1 MLGLGSSS
9 LVGYQGYNALESN
22 YTSLRGGK
30 IFDTQYSENA
40 PYNSSFT
47 ISFWLKMTD
56 GQSTAP
62 DGTTNKYYVSG
73 AASST
78 GQMDF
83 IITNLGVV
91 FFLFK
96 GSGGVIA
103 FGVAGLATMS
113 DGAQD
118 WTHFALTASLSGSG
132 NTTFKVYKNGTGIT
146 PTMIATITEA
156 NHANYVADTGIR
168 IGSATSGATG
178 SASGADKG
186 MRGDEFMDDFCL
198 HSAALDDDAI
208 TAIYNSGTPINLL
221 ANSGDYDNSGDVV
234 LYYKFNGAYDSGC
247 ITDSHGTSN
256 AVGGS
261 FSKES
266 AT

>member
-22 YTSLRGGK
+22 YGSLTGGK
-30 IFDTQYSENA
+30 IFDTQYSNNA
-40 PYNSSFT
+40 PYTGEFT

-56 GQSTAP
+56 GQSVAP
-62 DGTTNKYYVSG
+62 DGLTNKHYVSG
-73 AASST
+73 AAGT
-78 GQMDF
+78 NGQCDF
-83 IITNLGVV
+83 IITNLGVIY
-91 FFLFK
+91 FLFK
-96 GSGGVIA
+96 GGNSDLA
-103 FGVAGLATMS
+103 FGVAGLAGMS

-118 WTHFALTASLSGSG
+118 WTHFAVTASLSGSG
-132 NTTFKVYKNGTGIT
+132 NTTFKVYKNGSGSS

-156 NHANYVADTGIR
+156 NHANYVADTSIR
-168 IGSATSGATG
+168 IGAATSGATG
-178 SASGADKG
+178 PAAGAEKG
-186 MRGDEFMDDFCL
+186 MREDEFMDDFCL

-234 LYYKFNGAYDSGC
+234 LYYKFNGTYDSGC

-256 AVGGS
+256 AVGGN
-261 FSKES
+261 FSTES